1 MTDKHY
7 VDAVKLIG
15 HMNAQ
20 KKQLRE
26 ELNFA
31 KREGETAWADDLRS
45 KMEIYSDLIE
55 KVGVG
60 KFDPDPPQQPDI
72 KLWSKVKHKHH
83 PSWGIGIFQ
92 EFSKKKDKA
101 LILWPDR
108 KGMFGD
114 RVIGY
119 CQVEKLHKVEGEEV

>member
-1 MTDKHY
+1 MTDKPERLISA
-7 VDAVKLIG
+7 DKLLEW
-15 HMNAQ
+15 A
-20 KKQLRE
+20 E
-26 ELNFA
+26 YETWELFC
-31 KREGETAWADDLRS
+31 DL
-45 KMEIYSDLIE
+45 KAEIE
-55 KVGVG
+55 CNT
-60 KFDPDPPQQPDI
+60 FDPDPPQQPDI

-119 CQVEKLHKVEGEEV
+119 CQVEKLQKVEGEEV

>member
-1 MTDKHY
+1 MPDKPRLI
-7 VDAVKLIG
+7 DADKLI
-15 HMNAQ
+15 
-20 KKQLRE
+20 KQLQDNRD
-26 ELNFA
+26 LFA
-31 KREGETAWADDLRS
+31 EDKFGSPSYNMGRVDSYHTMITWINNGH
-45 KMEIYSDLIE
+45 
-55 KVGVG
+55 
-60 KFDPDPPQQPDI
+60 FDPDPPQQPDI

-119 CQVEKLHKVEGEEV
+119 CQVEKLQKVEGEEV

>member
-1 MTDKHY
+1 MTDKPRLI
-7 VDAVKLIG
+7 DADKLGRFLEEEIG
-15 HMNAQ
+15 GLA
-20 KKQLRE
+20 
-26 ELNFA
+26 A
-31 KREGETAWADDLRS
+31 KRI
-45 KMEIYSDLIE
+45 EITIAAGL
-55 KVGVG
+55 
-60 KFDPDPPQQPDI
+60 FDPDPPQQPDI

-119 CQVEKLHKVEGEEV
+119 CQVEKLQKVEGEES